1 MTTKSETTNNNKA
14 MQYDTLLCAA
24 FPGTGKS
31 YYCYN
36 GNWSQYVP
44 EGFCCDSDS
53 SKFDKSNF
61 PQNYI
66 EHIKQRIADGY
77 ARIFISSHKEV
88 RDALVA
94 NGLDFT
100 LIYPDKSLK
109 EEYIN
114 RYKER
119 GNSDQFIAL
128 LEKNWE
134 NWIDECKAQTG
145 CKHIVLSSGQFVAN
159 VVQVAHNEW
168 LYEAWSVAE

>member
-1 MTTKSETTNNNKA
+1 MKNEQSNTTEKGMA
-14 MQYDTLLCAA
+14 YDRMLCAA

-31 YYCYN
+31 YYCSN

-44 EGFCCDSDS
+44 DGFCCDSDS

-88 RDALVA
+88 RDALVE
-94 NGLDFT
+94 NELDFT

-109 EEYIN
+109 QEYID
-114 RYKER
+114 RYIER
-119 GNSDQFIAL
+119 GDSDQFITL

-145 CKHIVLSSGQFVAN
+145 CKHIVLSSGQFIAD
-159 VVQVAHNEW
+159 VV
-168 LYEAWSVAE
+168 